1 MRRWTKFF
9 LLNRPDRFKLELT
22 HGQAK
27 NLVADTQTKRGV
39 CKRKSEKERERERRE
54 SERPTKEKKKH
65 SVTFCYAPAR
75 R

>member
-27 NLVADTQTKRGV
+27 NLVADTQTKRACANGRAR
-39 CKRKSEKERERERRE
+39 KREREREKGE
-54 SERPTKEKKKH
+54 
-65 SVTFCYAPAR
+65 
-75 R
+75 